1 MSAAATPASADAPQ
15 QARSEKVSWAGIA
28 LLLASALL
36 LLLGFRFDQPAAS
49 YDIDPSWATVVAWGA
64 ERGAQ
69 WGRDLVF
76 TYGPL
81 GWLSPQF
88 SYLPSML
95 ATAAVAQVAL
105 AALYAALFWFAGSA
119 LAFWPRLL
127 VLALVVWFG
136 TFWAGDVLWLTLH
149 PLALLALWRVRERGA
164 PLRAALAIV
173 AGVACAAPWLAKFSL
188 FPLWLLW
195 LLCAPLALARYNR
208 SGWLAAGVSVAAS
221 LLYWH
226 LLGQD
231 LSGLGRHIRTALQVA
246 VGYADSMQRPGGAGT
261 DTLGYLALA
270 ATLAALVVAFV
281 RTNLRWNERI
291 GLFAL
296 IVACTALAFKAAF
309 TRVDPTHLLVFF
321 PTAAL
326 MSLLA
331 CAFAEAAAVRRTGTA
346 AALISALAAFALP
359 ALPADQK
366 LFLAIGA
373 STAHASAQ
381 RALDVMSFGSRAQ
394 AWAQAAEEA
403 AHDAAMPQ
411 TRAAVGKGSVD
422 IMSVGQGLLFLNRL
436 DYRPRPVF
444 QSYSAYSPELTALNR
459 DFIASPRGPQWMVL
473 DLRAID
479 GRLPTSEDPQAF
491 LQVVQTYTPQL
502 GERGMLLMRRDER
515 AQAASRALGEVRAR
529 LDQVVEVPSSANG
542 MLAVAIDIRPTVW
555 NRAASAL
562 QRAPALF
569 IDLELADGSA
579 RSFRI
584 VPGAARAGFLLS
596 PHIDSTQ
603 SLWDW
608 LKAGQGQRVARL
620 RLRGE
625 TWLGQPGFHSDYT
638 LRFSQPQRNGGVPAA
653 APAAG

>member
-1 MSAAATPASADAPQ
+1 MHGAAQAPA
-15 QARSEKVSWAGIA
+15 QARSDKVSWAGIA
-28 LLLASALL
+28 LLFATALVF
-36 LLLGFRFDQPAAS
+36 LLGFRFDQPAAS

-95 ATAAVAQVAL
+95 ATAAVGQVAL
-105 AALYAALFWFAGSA
+105 SALYALLFWFACSA
-119 LAFWPRLL
+119 LTLWPRL
-127 VLALVVWFG
+127 VALALVVWFG
-136 TFWAGDVLWLTLH
+136 TTWAGDVLWLTLH
-149 PLALLALWRVRERGA
+149 PIALLALWRVRERGTR
-164 PLRAALAIV
+164 LRAALAIV

-195 LLCAPLALARYNR
+195 LLCAPLALARHNR

-226 LLGQD
+226 LLGQEV
-231 LSGLGRHIRTALQVA
+231 SGLGRHVRTALQVA
-246 VGYADSMQRPGGAGT
+246 VGYADSMQRPGAAGT
-261 DTLGYLALA
+261 DAIGYLALA
-270 ATLAALVVAFV
+270 VVLVALVVAFV
-281 RTNLRWNERI
+281 RANLRWNERI
-291 GLFAL
+291 GLYAL
-296 IVACTALAFKAAF
+296 IAACTALAFKAAF

-326 MSLLA
+326 MALLA
-331 CAFAEAAAVRRTGTA
+331 CAFADAAAVRRTGTA
-346 AALISALAAFALP
+346 AALICALAAFALP
-359 ALPADQK
+359 ALRVDQK
-366 LFLAIGA
+366 LFLAVGA
-373 STAHASAQ
+373 SSVDAAVQ
-381 RALDVMSFGSRAQ
+381 RALDVISLRARTQ
-394 AWAQAAEEA
+394 DWAHAADLL

-411 TRAAVGKGSVD
+411 TRAAVGKDSVD
-422 IMSVGQGLLFLNRL
+422 IMSVGQGVLFLNRL

-459 DFIASPRGPQWMVL
+459 DFIASPHGPQWMVL

-502 GERGMLLMRRDER
+502 SERGLLLMRRDQH
-515 AQAASRALGEVRAR
+515 AHAASRALGEVRAR
-529 LDQVVEVPSSANG
+529 LDQVVKVPSSADG

-562 QRAPALF
+562 QRAPALS

-596 PHIDSTQ
+596 PHIDSTE
-603 SLWDW
+603 SLWNW
-608 LKAGQGQRVARL
+608 LKTGEGQRVAKL
-620 RLRGE
+620 RLHSE

-638 LRFSQPQRNGGVPAA
+638 LRFSQPQRSGGGPTA
-653 APAAG
+653 APATE